1 MPLPSMYQ
9 DHQHTITRY
18 VSQPCTKACTKPST
32 CTIPSINHVP
42 QPVPQQVHQPCTNT
56 CTKPC
61 INHAPTPVPN
71 HASTMH
77 QHLYA
82 STMHHNLYH
91 MPQPSTMYINT
102 IPSTNH
108 VPYHVHQHV
117 HQHLYHTMYQQCIS
131 TIYHITQS
139 CHTPCT
145 IGYIK
150 QVPSMVYLNKVPNN
164 QDHIPSICLNH
175 APNMCLKHVP
185 MPQQYTKDLPQ
196 ACTITSSTCNPQNM
210 HINIPVTL

>member
-1 MPLPSMYQ
+1 MYQ
-9 DHQHTITRY
+9 M
-18 VSQPCTKACTKPST
+18 CTKPST
-32 CTIPSINHVP
+32 CTILNINHVP

-56 CTKPC
+56 YTKPC

-77 QHLYA
+77 QHLC
-82 STMHHNLYH
+82 
-91 MPQPSTMYINT
+91 QI
-102 IPSTNH
+102 
-108 VPYHVHQHV
+108 VHQPCTITCTICLN
-117 HQHLYHTMYQQCIS
+117 HQPCTSTPYQVPIMYHTMYQPCTSTHVPYIYQRCIS

-150 QVPSMVYLNKVPNN
+150 KVPSNMYLNKVPNN

-175 APNMCLKHVP
+175 SPKMCLKHVS
-185 MPQQYTKDLPQ
+185 MPQQYTKDFPQ

-210 HINIPVTL
+210 HINIHVTM